1 MVEEFLYFSADDSL
15 VLFGHRPLL
24 LPPTF
29 PGGLAIPLTMTA
41 DNEGV
46 NTLPGAQQQK
56 GSSRKPDFR
65 QMRFSETQ
73 GDSELLLLA
82 AQSILHAIYHS
93 LTFFSFFG
101 ELFYRLDR
109 DINRDERFVPYH
121 PAVVPRLDHVRIA
134 RTKIC
139 LCAIVHNELQMTRNY
154 IPRVAHLAATGLRN
168 GPYMLGPLPSWL
180 KNLSGDFK
188 VLDGSGLHLAVFELP
203 GLIRGVQALFLT
215 ACLCHS

>member
-65 QMRFSETQ
+65 QIRFSETQ
-73 GDSELLLLA
+73 RIIGYEPRGGHGYF
-82 AQSILHAIYHS
+82 IL
-93 LTFFSFFG
+93 
-101 ELFYRLDR
+101 
-109 DINRDERFVPYH
+109 
-121 PAVVPRLDHVRIA
+121 RIA
-134 RTKIC
+134 
-139 LCAIVHNELQMTRNY
+139 
-154 IPRVAHLAATGLRN
+154 PGRVSSSR
-168 GPYMLGPLPSWL
+168 S
-180 KNLSGDFK
+180 
-188 VLDGSGLHLAVFELP
+188 
-203 GLIRGVQALFLT
+203 
-215 ACLCHS
+215 